1 MKPMLVTKST
11 MSLYDRCV
19 RINVDNWIS
28 GGFDI
33 GACFILLSLHVLIL
47 ALRLW
52 ECAAN
57 RKSLNRGAGN
67 GEEGIE
73 MADLA
78 YKAGA
83 GDMESAKMQRM
94 DGTVEEY
101 ARIERRGSG
110 TEVSIAPSAHAN
122 VAPETPYR
130 DRRGSRKTGC
140 SGASVRKRQKC
151 TLLDCLVGDGRSDKS

>member
-1 MKPMLVTKST
+1 MLMKPMLVTKSA

-52 ECAAN
+52 EWASS
-57 RKSLNRGAGN
+57 RKSPNTGAGN

-73 MADLA
+73 MEDLA
-78 YKAGA
+78 YKAGN
-83 GDMESAKMQRM
+83 GDVESAKMQSM

-101 ARIERRGSG
+101 ACTERRESG
-110 TEVSIAPSAHAN
+110 TEVSIAPLAYAN
-122 VAPETPYR
+122 VAPEIPYR
-130 DRRGSRKTGC
+130 DRRGSCKTGC
-140 SGASVRKRQKC
+140 SAASVRKRQKC
-151 TLLDCLVGDGRSDKS
+151 TVLDCLVGDG